1 MMADMKMRGSRLL
14 RKLIPGCVATAS
26 LTEPYLTFSDD
37 KANGWEVVFNDHSIP
52 YLVHRSYFDIEGWSK
67 EEISAFISGAAFQE
81 SAPIMATNIQAGP
94 PASIFTPELVT
105 WDILSKAHL
114 PDSILDQSHWVD
126 GAGYFGWNAPGMS
139 FSNYNLE
146 EIFAGRYRQYIPNS
160 TLGTLLQL
168 TDTNIWGAG
177 DATAGNRIHITRV
190 IDVFKLLTTDPDL
203 TVIIIPPMAVIVPAM
218 LANESDLVY
227 MERLRRSYVNAE
239 SR

>member
-1 MMADMKMRGSRLL
+1 MMADLKMKGSRLL
-14 RKLIPGCVATAS
+14 RKLIPGCVGVAS
-26 LTEPYLTFSDD
+26 LIEPYLTFSDG
-37 KANGWEVVFNDHSIP
+37 KQNGWEVVVNDNAIP
-52 YLVHRSYFDIEGWSK
+52 YLVYRTYFDTEGWSK

-81 SAPIMATNIQAGP
+81 SAPWICTGFQVGGTFSA
-94 PASIFTPELVT
+94 ELVS

-114 PDSILDQSHWVD
+114 PDSMLDGTHWVD

-160 TLGTLLQL
+160 TLGTLLSQ
-168 TDTNIWGAG
+168 TDENIWGAG

-190 IDVFKLLTTDPDL
+190 IDVYKMLTTDPDD
-203 TVIIIPPMAVIVPAM
+203 TVIVVPPMAVIVPAI
-218 LANESDLVY
+218 LADESDLVY